1 MINELIKTCKFIAFT
16 TEDLDYLNANFGNY
30 SCEIID
36 GNNLEYI
43 NSVPTIIIGWSFVKN
58 KFPNQS
64 ILYKNINENLC
75 WTYSLLEDEKEIK
88 KDCIDFL
95 NNSIDNFFNK
105 KIISYDAII
114 DGSLKDFLSENI
126 NSKIRSFI
134 YFHKNAC
141 YIHNEN
147 RICVISISS
156 LEFIEKDYKSIL
168 TSLINKIPCTLFS
181 YYNASNYTHLE
192 HLRDVM
198 TLENIF
204 WTKYY
209 FYIEPKVFSESFL
222 GRNVHRFIPLLMKI
236 IYENH
241 EITKEELNSCKR
253 QTKKDKITSWMSTN
267 RIYFDKKYKSPE
279 NLKTSWENSQIYT
292 ILRYSDKRTIT
303 GRINCVDSFNPQMIA
318 KEDKFRKAF
327 ISRYKLGKIVVF
339 DYKSFETRL
348 SMYISRD
355 EEFILSNI
363 NSDLHLNTAKKI
375 FSTDTISDK
384 ERDVAKSINHS
395 ILYGGGDALIKK
407 ILTDAKV
414 EDVEK
419 ILLVIKEY
427 LSPIFDVS
435 NYINGV
441 YKELGYIINPFG
453 TIIRP
458 NKTYAAFNNYIQ
470 STAADIVADK
480 LLVIKEY
487 IKDKNISFMF
497 QVYDSFI
504 FDFSEDSLIYI
515 QELKDIL
522 SKYNDMRFD
531 IESYIGENY
540 GELRLFK
547 K

>member
-1 MINELIKTCKFIAFT
+1 
-16 TEDLDYLNANFGNY
+16 
-30 SCEIID
+30 
-36 GNNLEYI
+36 
-43 NSVPTIIIGWSFVKN
+43 
-58 KFPNQS
+58 
-64 ILYKNINENLC
+64 
-75 WTYSLLEDEKEIK
+75 
-88 KDCIDFL
+88 
-95 NNSIDNFFNK
+95 
-105 KIISYDAII
+105 
-114 DGSLKDFLSENI
+114 
-126 NSKIRSFI
+126 
-134 YFHKNAC
+134 
-141 YIHNEN
+141 
-147 RICVISISS
+147 
-156 LEFIEKDYKSIL
+156 
-168 TSLINKIPCTLFS
+168 
-181 YYNASNYTHLE
+181 
-192 HLRDVM
+192 
-198 TLENIF
+198 
-204 WTKYY
+204 
-209 FYIEPKVFSESFL
+209 
-222 GRNVHRFIPLLMKI
+222 
-236 IYENH
+236 
-241 EITKEELNSCKR
+241 
-253 QTKKDKITSWMSTN
+253 
-267 RIYFDKKYKSPE
+267 
-279 NLKTSWENSQIYT
+279 
-292 ILRYSDKRTIT
+292 
-303 GRINCVDSFNPQMIA
+303 MIA

-327 ISRYKLGKIVVF
+327 ISRYKPGKIVVF

-384 ERDVAKSINHS
+384 QREVAKSINHS
-395 ILYGGGDALIKK
+395 ILYGGGDTLIKN
-407 ILTDAKV
+407 ILTEAKV

-480 LLVIKEY
+480 LLEIKEY

-515 QELKDIL
+515 EELKDIL

-540 GELRLFK
+540 GELRLLQK
-547 K
+547 